1 MASLQGLFLVVSFV
15 TVTFLYSSLYI
26 IPSIIVLPFSINY
39 SGVLIDYL
47 FQVPLM
53 GFFAVSLELY

>member
-1 MASLQGLFLVVSFV
+1 MASLQGLLLVVSLAAV
-15 TVTFLYSSLYI
+15 AFLYSSLYI

-47 FQVPLM
+47 FHVPLM
-53 GFFAVSLELY
+53 GFFAVSVEL